1 MFIYTPPQTA
11 PILALVQHSSRRPT
25 NEGGAEKG
33 ATRRKRDH
41 RTLLRMLNFR
51 TINLCGIEFPP
62 MPLEERPPSAR
73 RGAESFDAT
82 DHMFG
87 SSGIRSCPNLPRTN

>member
-1 MFIYTPPQTA
+1 
-11 PILALVQHSSRRPT
+11 
-25 NEGGAEKG
+25 
-33 ATRRKRDH
+33 
-41 RTLLRMLNFR
+41 MLNFR
-51 TINLCGIEFPP
+51 TTNLCGIEFPP

-87 SSGIRSCPNLPRTN
+87 SSDTRGYPNLQRITAGIRSSNNLACTSTRYYAQTRM